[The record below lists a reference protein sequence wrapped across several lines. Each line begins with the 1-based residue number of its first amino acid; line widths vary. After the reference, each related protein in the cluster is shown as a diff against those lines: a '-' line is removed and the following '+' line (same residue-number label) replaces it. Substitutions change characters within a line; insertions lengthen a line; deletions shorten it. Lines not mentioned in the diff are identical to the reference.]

1 MGLQRVDITER
12 LSLSIGKGKQFHK
25 IQHSF
30 TIKTLS
36 FTIKTV
42 NKLGREGMYLNIIK
56 GIYDTST
63 ANMILN
69 DEKL

>member
-42 NKLGREGMYLNIIK
+42 NKLGREGTWVSLVAQLVNLPAMQEL
-56 GIYDTST
+56 
-63 ANMILN
+63 LV
-69 DEKL
+69 